1 MKLAYAA
8 VAAAFLAA
16 SPVKAQ
22 VVDLSTIT
30 CADFSARP
38 ADQMANIMFWLEGY
52 YTEDDDP
59 TTIDFAEFKS
69 TLEKLLVYCSN
80 NPTVG
85 VLTAADEV
93 MGQQRRRRQLSL
105 PAPIGIPGF
114 FGAGAPWQG
123 ASLA

>member
-93 MGQQRRRRQLSL
+93 MGNSD
-105 PAPIGIPGF
+105 GDGN
-114 FGAGAPWQG
+114 
-123 ASLA
+123 

>member
-1 MKLAYAA
+1 MKLVY
-8 VAAAFLAA
+8 VAAAAALLAA

-22 VVDLSTIT
+22 VVDMSTIT
-30 CADFSARP
+30 CADFSGRP

-52 YTEDDDP
+52 YTEEDEA

-69 TLEKLLVYCSN
+69 TLEKLLVYCGN

-93 MGQQRRRRQLSL
+93 MG
-105 PAPIGIPGF
+105 GDEDK
-114 FGAGAPWQG
+114 
-123 ASLA
+123 

>member
-1 MKLAYAA
+1 MKLVYAA
-8 VAAAFLAA
+8 AAAAALLAV
-16 SPVKAQ
+16 SPAKAQ
-22 VVDLSTIT
+22 VVDMSTIT

-93 MGQQRRRRQLSL
+93 MGGDS
-105 PAPIGIPGF
+105 GN
-114 FGAGAPWQG
+114 
-123 ASLA
+123 